1 MKCELHD
8 TDILCSKRMA
18 VYDSS
23 VTLGIKLTQRKD
35 RKAVKNEGKPLV
47 RFKHRPIEHES
58 RLCALE
64 LITSN

>member
-1 MKCELHD
+1 
-8 TDILCSKRMA
+8 MA

-35 RKAVKNEGKPLV
+35 WKAVKNEGKPLV
-47 RFKHRPIEHES
+47 RFKHRSIEHES